1 MEPLQEPFRH
11 LATAT
16 VSGKFPAPHHS
27 PTMTPF
33 LTVKEAA
40 RLMGKSPS
48 SIRRIIYPIIHNDTH
63 PDRQH
68 VQPGIEEAV
77 SLRMKG
83 ENFAWKLT
91 EELLRREVPDDGSK
105 EHSATSAATRTFAQS
120 EDDLL
125 TILRRELDIK
135 NAQIT
140 EQAETIK
147 KLTNLMDGLSER
159 LHEGN
164 VLIATLQQQQ
174 RLLPAPRAS
183 KKAEKAEPAKRKTTH
198 PGSSEKG
205 TARGSK
211 GPKRKHGFRF
221 WLFG

>member
-1 MEPLQEPFRH
+1 
-11 LATAT
+11 
-16 VSGKFPAPHHS
+16 
-27 PTMTPF
+27 MTPF
-33 LTVKEAA
+33 LTVQEAA
-40 RLMGKSPS
+40 RLTGKSPS
-48 SIRRIIYPIIHNDTH
+48 SIRRIIYPIFHDDIH

-68 VQPGIEEAV
+68 VQPGVEEAA

-83 ENFAWKLT
+83 ENFAWKLS
-91 EELLRREVPDDGSK
+91 EELLRREVPDDRSK
-105 EHSATSAATRTFAQS
+105 EHSTTSSSTRTFAQS
-120 EDDLL
+120 EDELL

-140 EQAETIK
+140 AQAETIK

-174 RLLPAPRAS
+174 RSLPAPRDS
-183 KKAEKAEPAKRKTTH
+183 NKAEKPQPAKKKNTH
-198 PGSSEKG
+198 RGSPEKG
-205 TARGSK
+205 SATGSK